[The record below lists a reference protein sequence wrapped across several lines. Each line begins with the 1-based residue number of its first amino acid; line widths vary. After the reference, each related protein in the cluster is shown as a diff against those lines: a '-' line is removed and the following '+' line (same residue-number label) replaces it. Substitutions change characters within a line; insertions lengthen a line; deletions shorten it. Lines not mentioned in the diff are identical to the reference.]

1 MEVTLPDVGGRV
13 SSIQVAKE
21 TMGKDNWMLGDTLAS
36 GGTEDRVTL
45 RAPPGLSCQAQRCH
59 TTPNLGK
66 GQVWGGVKEEVKS
79 ELSFQ

>member
-1 MEVTLPDVGGRV
+1 M
-13 SSIQVAKE
+13 QVAKE
-21 TMGKDNWMLGDTLAS
+21 MMGKDNWMLGDILAP

-45 RAPPGLSCQAQRCH
+45 RAPPMLSYQAQRCC

-79 ELSFQ
+79 ELSFK